1 MRNTNCEWRYANKFI
16 PTAAFS
22 PASQANSRSEPQPQ
36 QSVEY
41 PLGMEA
47 AERRLQLQVF
57 QFPEKSA

>member
-1 MRNTNCEWRYANKFI
+1 MPMSLSQRQRF
-16 PTAAFS
+16 P
-22 PASQANSRSEPQPQ
+22 PGSQANSRSEPQPQ

-57 QFPEKSA
+57 QFPEKICLVLELSL